1 MHGAKSSTQMSWIHA
16 QQSSSVA
23 AKSAGDGVSDE
34 IPEGLR
40 VMIVDDDPTCL
51 MILQKMLRS
60 CGYQVTQC
68 HRADIALSLLREKK
82 SGFDIVISDVHMP
95 DMDGFKLLEHIGLE
109 MDLPVIMM
117 SADDNNKVVMKGVT
131 HGACDYLIK
140 PIRIESLKTLWQH
153 VLRKKK
159 HENKDFQQSRSVEDG
174 DRKQK
179 APEEA
184 DYSFSANEGSWMI
197 KKRKDDEDESEDKDD
212 TTSLKRA
219 RVVWSVEL
227 HQQFVAAVNQL
238 GLDTVP
244 KKILENMNVPG
255 LTRENVASH
264 LQKYRI
270 YLKRVSGQQQN
281 GLSDSFL
288 GTQEAPFGSMSSFNG
303 QELQS
308 LAASGQIPEQSLAAL
323 QDVSQ
328 STISPLVDQGNIFSF
343 ESPTLHFV
351 EGQQQLS
358 SNSEQMNFLPGIPT
372 NMEPKQLSDMH
383 QTANLFAGMM
393 QGNQSSS
400 SMVPMTQQASAQ
412 IQNETNGNLASMFS
426 SSIATPI
433 SSNGIA
439 NGVLGYNGVI
449 NNVQGPAYDQVSQ
462 PSAMDFSV
470 NHSTDLLGN
479 GFSVGDNSDI
489 PPTLSTGV
497 FQGDASMEVEGSGGD
512 ARTTYDIINDLLEQK
527 SQDWSSL
534 NPELTFGASPLVN
547 MQGDLGTFPSFLG
560 QQDFLGNLS
569 TGNSSSS
576 SLGQGVFLSGEE
588 NMPIV
593 GQQPT
598 VLNTESSFQVE
609 AKSFPETSYQNALLP
624 GNGGQEDLMSAL
636 LKQQDGTGR
645 GEDEFGFDGYS
656 MDHLPI

>member
-1 MHGAKSSTQMSWIHA
+1 M
-16 QQSSSVA
+16 QSSSVA

-60 CGYQVTQC
+60 CGYQDTSASLANFGSLHLLERAKDAFGRCASLRYAFGAVYPCALRVTQC

-219 RVVWSVEL
+219 RVVWS
-227 HQQFVAAVNQL
+227 
-238 GLDTVP
+238 
-244 KKILENMNVPG
+244 
-255 LTRENVASH
+255 
-264 LQKYRI
+264 KYRI

>member
-1 MHGAKSSTQMSWIHA
+1 
-16 QQSSSVA
+16 
-23 AKSAGDGVSDE
+23 
-34 IPEGLR
+34 
-40 VMIVDDDPTCL
+40 MIVDDDPTCL

-238 GLDTVP
+238 GLDKAVP